1 MLLYVTATPK
11 GHPGVW
17 VTLVTIVML
26 YSLLNTFFSNNP
38 FVFFYSN
45 SIINKDFTL
54 KNLICKALV
63 CIKQGIA
70 DDDPEV
76 MKFLPTLSIVHKI
89 EEDL

>member
-1 MLLYVTATPK
+1 MLLPCSRLLLHVTATPK

-26 YSLLNTFFSNNP
+26 YSLLNTFFSSNP
-38 FVFFYSN
+38 
-45 SIINKDFTL
+45 
-54 KNLICKALV
+54 